1 MKKEDIIQSVLQ
13 GIMSGGP
20 SSRMKKKAKD
30 AQKKKMS
37 KEEEEI
43 LEDAPTIIKISVMEP
58 IGVEKMEKDDDD
70 YDDDKPSSIME
81 KLKRK
86 AKRK

>member
-30 AQKKKMS
+30 VQKKKMS

-43 LEDAPTIIKISVMEP
+43 LEDAPTVIKISVMEP
-58 IGVEKMEKDDDD
+58 IGVEKMEMDD
-70 YDDDKPSSIME
+70 DDDKPSSIME